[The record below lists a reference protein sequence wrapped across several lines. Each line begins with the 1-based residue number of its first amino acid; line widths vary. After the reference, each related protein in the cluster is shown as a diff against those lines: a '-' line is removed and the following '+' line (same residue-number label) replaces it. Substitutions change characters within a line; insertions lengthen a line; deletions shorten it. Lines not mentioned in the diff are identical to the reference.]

1 MKVGFQRCL
10 EKKQEIVNNVKNAK
24 IVTRKYSLATWFI
37 LRLIFQSIYYKF
49 IALKTEVLLQVLIII
64 KKCFRKMQRKAF

>member
-49 IALKTEVLLQVLIII
+49 IALKTEV
-64 KKCFRKMQRKAF
+64 